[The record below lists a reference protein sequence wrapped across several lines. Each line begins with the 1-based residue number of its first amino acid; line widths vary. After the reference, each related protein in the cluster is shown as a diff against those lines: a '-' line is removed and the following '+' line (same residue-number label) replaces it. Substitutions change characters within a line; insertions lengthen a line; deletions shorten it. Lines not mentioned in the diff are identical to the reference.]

1 MKTNWKTINNR
12 LIKEFTFKDF
22 NESLAFINKVGE
34 ESEKLNHHPKIINI
48 YNRVTIELWTH
59 SSNSISE
66 LDYMLSESIDR
77 ILV

>member
-22 NESLAFINKVGE
+22 NESLAFINKVGK
-34 ESEKLNHHPKIINI
+34 ESEKLNHHPKIVNV
-48 YNRVTIELWTH
+48 YNKVTIELWTH
-59 SSNSISE
+59 SNNSISE
-66 LDYMLSESIDR
+66 LDYKLSDRIDR

>member
-34 ESEKLNHHPKIINI
+34 ESEKLNHHPKIVNV
-48 YNRVTIELWTH
+48 YNKVIIELWTH
-59 SSNSISE
+59 SNNSISE
-66 LDYMLSESIDR
+66 LDYKLSDSIDR

>member
-12 LIKEFTFKDF
+12 LVKEFTFKDF

-34 ESEKLNHHPKIINI
+34 ESEKLNHHPKIINV

-59 SSNSISE
+59 SNNSISE
-66 LDYMLSESIDR
+66 LDYKLSDSIDR

>member
-34 ESEKLNHHPKIINI
+34 ESEKLNHHPKIVNV
-48 YNRVTIELWTH
+48 YNKVIIELWTH
-59 SSNSISE
+59 SNNSISE
-66 LDYMLSESIDR
+66 LDYKLSDSIDK

>member
-22 NESLAFINKVGE
+22 NESLAFINKVGV
-34 ESEKLNHHPKIINI
+34 ESEKLNHHPKIVNV
-48 YNRVTIELWTH
+48 YNKVTIELWTH
-59 SSNSISE
+59 SNNSISE
-66 LDYMLSESIDR
+66 LDYKLSDSIDR

>member
-22 NESLAFINKVGE
+22 NESLAFINKVGV
-34 ESEKLNHHPKIINI
+34 ESEKLNHHPKIVNV
-48 YNRVTIELWTH
+48 YNKVTIELWTH
-59 SSNSISE
+59 SNNSISE
-66 LDYMLSESIDR
+66 LDYKLSDSIDK

>member
-22 NESLAFINKVGE
+22 NESLAFINKVCE
-34 ESEKLNHHPKIINI
+34 ESEKLNHHPKIVNV
-48 YNRVTIELWTH
+48 YNKVTIELWTH
-59 SSNSISE
+59 SNNSISE
-66 LDYMLSESIDR
+66 LDYKLSDSIDK

>member
-12 LIKEFTFKDF
+12 LIKEFIFKDF

-34 ESEKLNHHPKIINI
+34 ESEKLNHHPKIINV

-77 ILV
+77 ILE